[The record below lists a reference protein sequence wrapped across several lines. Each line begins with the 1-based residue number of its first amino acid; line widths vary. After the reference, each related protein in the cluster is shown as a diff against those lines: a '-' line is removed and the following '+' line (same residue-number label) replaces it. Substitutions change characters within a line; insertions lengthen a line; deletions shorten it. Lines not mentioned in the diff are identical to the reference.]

1 MTPPNLLRWD
11 DDFISDSADYNDEL
25 FEDELNEVSES
36 GCERT
41 RATFKDK
48 FTSSIV
54 ADKSYLCDFK
64 IIPPTLQVSA
74 INKSHEKSCSFTI
87 VNKNG
92 RSSLSVSLF
101 LGNGKEC
108 DNTKNARER
117 GSKKGKGRPLIKS
130 HRFDTS
136 FCIKARTF
144 TK

>member
-74 INKSHEKSCSFTI
+74 TNTIPGLSHIIPRDTHKFTQ
-87 VNKNG
+87 
-92 RSSLSVSLF
+92 L
-101 LGNGKEC
+101 
-108 DNTKNARER
+108 
-117 GSKKGKGRPLIKS
+117 
-130 HRFDTS
+130 
-136 FCIKARTF
+136 
-144 TK
+144 